1 MGRHIARIVSGIAR
15 QIKQMVRTDAQFFV
29 FESHAYINCRR
40 HVFKINHLIIQQVQ
54 IICQEHTMGKHGP
67 TDKKDGAHN
76 SNSPFHRS
84 HTKRTE
90 TMLTFSRKHFETKCA
105 KVPIARKAQ
114 SSHYLASI

>member
-15 QIKQMVRTDAQFFV
+15 QIKQMVRTDAQFFA

-54 IICQEHTMGKHGP
+54 IICQEHTMGRHGP

-76 SNSPFHRS
+76 SKIMRDMCVLLYVGSALIPHPPPQLPD
-84 HTKRTE
+84 HQ
-90 TMLTFSRKHFETKCA
+90 L
-105 KVPIARKAQ
+105 PIPPKP
-114 SSHYLASI
+114 HKEN